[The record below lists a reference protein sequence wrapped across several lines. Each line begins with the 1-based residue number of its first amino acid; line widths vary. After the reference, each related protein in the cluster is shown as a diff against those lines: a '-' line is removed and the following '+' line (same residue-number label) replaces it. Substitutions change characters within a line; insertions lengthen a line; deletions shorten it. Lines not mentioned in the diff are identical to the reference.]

1 MLATLIDGRH
11 RSRIWLGAATL
22 FLSAM
27 GEAPAARPPAA
38 EPVFLVIYRA
48 GPEWPPGK
56 TLAELPLREHG
67 RYMLSLHQR
76 GVLRMAGGFADDS
89 GGAAVLQVPDM
100 TAAKAIADDPKLQA
114 ALARRGAD
122 LGFTAQIYPP
132 GYLPSAAL
140 GNELKH
146 LLKVSERPSTAPGPI
161 LPNGIGAPQSVIS
174 LKPGGNPDRPDPA
187 KSPSS
192 KFSPV
197 TKSKL

>member
-1 MLATLIDGRH
+1 MLATFIDGRH

-27 GEAPAARPPAA
+27 ATSAGAPAARPQAA

-100 TAAKAIADDPKLQA
+100 TAAKAIADA
-114 ALARRGAD
+114 
-122 LGFTAQIYPP
+122 
-132 GYLPSAAL
+132 
-140 GNELKH
+140 
-146 LLKVSERPSTAPGPI
+146 
-161 LPNGIGAPQSVIS
+161 
-174 LKPGGNPDRPDPA
+174 DPA
-187 KSPSS
+187 
-192 KFSPV
+192 V
-197 TKSKL
+197 TSGLFVYELRPWRLMPWAEIAARQTSATTPPTVRD